1 MLNCRWV
8 ERRLLRLAFMWPL
21 MVASDTGGCCDTDF
35 MSKPGKVARKPD
47 FIACVKVDN
56 VGLNKAAW

>member
-1 MLNCRWV
+1 
-8 ERRLLRLAFMWPL
+8 MWPL

-35 MSKPGKVARKPD
+35 MSRPGKVAKKPD
-47 FIACVKVDN
+47 FIACVKVDK